1 MKDALPAMILF
12 NVGVHD
18 ANTQYARLE
27 LVRVGTEMLF
37 AECFHVLPTRFLITH
52 QIAQRVLWRSL
63 CVGLLNPATSIKPL
77 RCQVSMQRSVK
88 IRAAWGRGSACMSTE
103 EAGGYTLG
111 RAHGQ
116 AFTNE
121 GPCDCCCCCCC
132 CSTSSSSSSSSSS
145 SYSSLSSHSC
155 S

>member
-77 RCQVSMQRSVK
+77 WCQVSMQRSVK

-121 GPCDCCCCCCC
+121 GPCDCCCCCC
-132 CSTSSSSSSSSSS
+132 STSSSSSSSSSS